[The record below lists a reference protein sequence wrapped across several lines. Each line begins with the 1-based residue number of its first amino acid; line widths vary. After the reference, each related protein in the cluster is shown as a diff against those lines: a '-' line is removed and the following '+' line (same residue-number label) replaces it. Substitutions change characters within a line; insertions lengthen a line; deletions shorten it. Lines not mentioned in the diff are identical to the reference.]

1 MPEEKKAEEAKVEEA
16 EEKKAEG
23 KTTNP
28 RLRKLQDSV
37 RDYRIQLVG
46 FSERLIEDETTM
58 EWLADQL
65 EPMVVRL
72 TVAAEAREAKKN
84 AAEKK
89 DKKEKKKKAK
99 KSKKTKKGKK

>member
-1 MPEEKKAEEAKVEEA
+1 MPEEKKAEEAKVEEV

-23 KTTNP
+23 KTTSP

-58 EWLADQL
+58 AYLAGQL

-72 TVAAEAREAKKN
+72 QATAEAQEAKKN

-89 DKKEKKKKAK
+89 DKKEKKKKAAK
-99 KSKKTKKGKK
+99 KKAKKGKK